1 MLKKT
6 INLPSFSIFL
16 KEFCRNFINERKRGY
31 EWITSQLHGEPISE
45 KPRGY
50 SSKPFLMEGDRSS
63 QQTQYVLD
71 KPKLFWFENIIRNT
85 CKWTHI
91 YIYQTYFYGF
101 FGWQDS
107 TLQQWHAAQ
116 RECSKWATHAPVTV
130 CFHAQMLINMSFGM
144 PFIRRRKPIASSL
157 IMWSSLLLRSF
168 FDKTALHVC
177 LAQACVL
184 STVCIVTLVTQI
196 YEMILII
203 YVVFILFEFDIRIIS
218 AFNYLWI

>member
-1 MLKKT
+1 MLLGLKKKDKMLKKT

-50 SSKPFLMEGDRSS
+50 SSKPFLIEGDRSS

-91 YIYQTYFYGF
+91 YIYQTYFMVFLG
-101 FGWQDS
+101 D
-107 TLQQWHAAQ
+107 
-116 RECSKWATHAPVTV
+116 R
-130 CFHAQMLINMSFGM
+130 
-144 PFIRRRKPIASSL
+144 IRRYNSG
-157 IMWSSLLLRSF
+157 MLRNGNVRNG
-168 FDKTALHVC
+168 LRMRPW
-177 LAQACVL
+177 Q
-184 STVCIVTLVTQI
+184 
-196 YEMILII
+196 
-203 YVVFILFEFDIRIIS
+203 YVFMHKC
-218 AFNYLWI
+218 W